1 MFKRLKLKCLV
12 VIHTA
17 PGQSYANPLEQTI
30 SILFI
35 GFQSVALERNE
46 SSTDDE
52 IKKNAKR

>member
-1 MFKRLKLKCLV
+1 M

-17 PGQSYANPLEQTI
+17 PGQSYVNPLEQTI